1 MVQDAY
7 SKEIVSL
14 LLFFPA
20 RDCGPLAVPRNG
32 SSIGNLTVFP
42 NKILF
47 GCDEGF
53 NLMGSAVRHCQ
64 ENGTWS
70 GNRTFCEGKT

>member
-1 MVQDAY
+1 MACMKPKTKVVII
-7 SKEIVSL
+7 SC
-14 LLFFPA
+14 PA
-20 RDCGPLAVPRNG
+20 RDCGRLPVPTNG
-32 SSIGNLTVFP
+32 SSIGDLTVFP

-53 NLMGSAVRHCQ
+53 NLRGSVVRHCQ

-70 GNRTFCEGKT
+70 GNRTFCEGTA